1 MARTAE
7 ITFKEFRRRYNSED
21 ACRAEL
27 FRLRF
32 PNGFV
37 CPKCGCVEYYPI
49 HGRNTFQCHSCRH
62 QTSVTAGTV
71 MHRTRLPLTLWF
83 WAIYLCATDKRGI
96 SAVQLSHTLGICYD
110 SAWHLLDRIRTAM
123 GQRDEK
129 YLLSGIVELDDG
141 YVGGPSHN
149 GKRGRGTDKAKIVV
163 AVSKAENGVP
173 LFARMKAVENVQG
186 KTLQE
191 IIDQYFA
198 PNTKVECDGYRSYLN
213 LEGVEL
219 SAKKYES
226 DDLHWIHKA
235 ISNLEAFLLASSMEI
250 LKRSGLKIEMIAELI
265 NSVVRGWMN
274 YFGRYNRSAMR
285 KTLAVVQRRL
295 IKWAM
300 CKYKHFRGHRRRAE
314 CWLKAIQSRE
324 PNMFAHWAL
333 C

>member
-32 PNGFV
+32 PNGFI

-49 HGRNTFQCHSCRH
+49 HGRNTYQCRSCRH

-219 SAKKYES
+219 SAKKYET
-226 DDLHWIHKA
+226 DDLHWLHKA
-235 ISNLEAFLLASSMEI
+235 ISNLKAFLLGTYHGRCTKLQAYLDEYCFRFNRRMTGNQIFLRLTRAVATSC
-250 LKRSGLKIEMIAELI
+250 
-265 NSVVRGWMN
+265 SVL
-274 YFGRYNRSAMR
+274 S
-285 KTLAVVQRRL
+285 
-295 IKWAM
+295 
-300 CKYKHFRGHRRRAE
+300 
-314 CWLKAIQSRE
+314 
-324 PNMFAHWAL
+324 
-333 C
+333 